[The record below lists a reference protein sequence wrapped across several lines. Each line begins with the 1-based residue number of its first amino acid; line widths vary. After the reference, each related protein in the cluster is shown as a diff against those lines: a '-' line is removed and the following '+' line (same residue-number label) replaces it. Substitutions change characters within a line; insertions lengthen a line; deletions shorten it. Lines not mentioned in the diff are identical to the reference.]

1 MFIRKYF
8 PKRIFFRFL
17 LIIVLPAFIV
27 QLASSYVFYQNHIQ
41 KVIKKVSN
49 DTIQK
54 IIFINNNYKL
64 NSDFNEINISVNF
77 VKNFKIPKN
86 KLLKKTDKYF
96 FFNQEQFFIQSLL
109 DGIQEPMAVNDIGD
123 YYVISVQ
130 KNGGTLNITVRK
142 KDLVV
147 KTANVYMTWNIALS
161 IITLFIAIIFMKN
174 QLKPINLLKKHVKN
188 FSLNQNI
195 SAIKPSGAMEI
206 RDLTISFIEMEKRL
220 KKFINQRTIMLA
232 GISHDLRTPLTRMK
246 LELEMMNSPSKQ
258 YLAED
263 IEFME
268 NIINQY
274 LNFTKNIKNE
284 DKSIINVYDYLE
296 EYIKDYRKINK
307 NINLKTSNIDENEL
321 ISIQKL
327 AFKRVLDNIINNGF
341 KFGTKV
347 LITILKQ
354 NKKIFIKIDD
364 NGCGVKNEF
373 LEKLT
378 EPFFKID
385 ISRNIDKKGVG
396 LGLAI
401 AKEIILANNG
411 TLKFNKSKKM
421 GGLSVEIGLDMTL
434 NNRPPAK

>member
-1 MFIRKYF
+1 MFIKKYF
-8 PKRIFFRFL
+8 PRRIFYRFL
-17 LIIVLPAFIV
+17 LIIVLPVVII
-27 QLASSYVFYQNHIQ
+27 QLVSSYIFYQNHIQ
-41 KVIKKVSN
+41 KVIKKISS

-109 DGIQEPMAVNDIGD
+109 NGIKEPMAVNDIGD

-130 KNGGTLNITVRK
+130 KNGGVLNITVIK
-142 KDLVV
+142 KDLIV
-147 KTANVYMTWNIALS
+147 KTANVYMAWNVALS
-161 IITLFIAIIFMKN
+161 IITLLIAIIFMKN

-195 SAIKPSGAMEI
+195 GIIKPTGAMEI

-246 LELEMMNSPSKQ
+246 LELEMMSTPSKE

-284 DKSIINVYDYLE
+284 DKSITNIYDYLD
-296 EYIKDYRKINK
+296 EYTTDYRKINK
-307 NINLKTSNIDENEL
+307 NIVLKTDNINGNEL
-321 ISIQKL
+321 VFIQKL
-327 AFKRVLDNIINNGF
+327 AFKRVLDNIVNNGF

-347 LITILKQ
+347 LITISKL
-354 NKKIFIKIDD
+354 NKKIFINIDD
-364 NGCGVKNEF
+364 NGCGVKEEF

-385 ISRNIDKKGVG
+385 TSRNIDKKGVG

-411 TLKFNKSKKM
+411 ILKFDKSKKID
-421 GGLSVEIGLDMTL
+421 GLSVEIGLNIIL
-434 NNRPPAK
+434 QKA